1 MLGSGVLVHC
11 PCRLG
16 AAISF
21 LAAEV
26 ACVYGV
32 FTKWALEPGKAV
44 HHFDGVIS
52 HISNCRRLS
61 QGMTPN

>member
-1 MLGSGVLVHC
+1 MLSPGVLVHC

-32 FTKWALEPGKAV
+32 LTKWALEPGKAV
-44 HHFDGVIS
+44 HHFDGV
-52 HISNCRRLS
+52 
-61 QGMTPN
+61 